1 MKPPLP
7 RVHAVTDE
15 RVAGRED
22 LSDVAAALVRGG
34 GHTLALH
41 ARGHAL
47 SGHAHYDLARTLGR
61 HPPAALFV
69 NERLDVAL
77 ACRATGVQLAW
88 TRWAPTDARALDG
101 AWWIGCSVHDREE
114 AAAARTAGADY
125 LLLGPMFPTS
135 THPGR
140 RPLDPVE
147 LGAVVA
153 LGLPVIAVGGIE
165 CRHATSLADAGLHG
179 VAAIRALWDAPDP
192 GAAVR
197 AFAEAWA

>member
-15 RVAGRED
+15 RVAGRAD
-22 LSDVAAALVRGG
+22 LSAVAAALVQGG
-34 GHTLALH
+34 GPDLALH

-47 SGHAHYDLARTLGR
+47 SGRAHYDLARTLGR
-61 HPPAALFV
+61 TAPAALFI
-69 NERLDVAL
+69 NDRLDIAL

-88 TRWAPTDARALDG
+88 TRWAPAEARVLDS
-101 AWWIGCSVHDREE
+101 AWWIGCAVHDHDE
-114 AAAARTAGADY
+114 AVAARTAGADY
-125 LLLGPMFPTS
+125 LLLGPMFPTP

-147 LGAVVA
+147 IGAVVA

-165 CRHATSLADAGLHG
+165 CRHAPSLVAAGLHG

-192 GAAVR
+192 GAAAH
-197 AFAEAWA
+197 AFVEAWA